1 MLEMMLVM
9 KIYCFFLIN
18 EIYIIDKYFVYKIID
33 DKSISKE
40 AHEVK
45 NLLAKIVAKRIFINK
60 TLQVHACSIFL
71 NSLNH
76 KLF

>member
-45 NLLAKIVAKRIFINK
+45 NLLAKIVAKRIFINT
-60 TLQVHACSIFL
+60 TLQVHACSIF
-71 NSLNH
+71 
-76 KLF
+76 